1 MEQTVQLNVHY
12 LLVQLCCVINGWLSM
27 EIIET
32 SISDLIVVRLSKHQ
46 DCRGTFNRAYC
57 LCEFE
62 KLIGNRTIKQIN
74 LSLTN
79 KSGAIRG
86 LHLQLPPHFEM
97 KLVQCLKGAV
107 WDVAVDLRQGS
118 PTFLEWHAEELS
130 EKNIRLL
137 VIPDGFAHGFQ
148 VIETESQLM
157 YMHTDFYT
165 SDFEIGF
172 CHDDPLLDISWPHT
186 PSDILKRDQAHSLL
200 DQNFIGLDFELP

>member
-32 SISDLIVVRLSKHQ
+32 SISDLIVVRLSEHQ

-86 LHLQLPPHFEM
+86 LHLQLPSHFEM

-130 EKNIRLL
+130 EKNNTTSRHTRRFCTWVSSYRDREPTDVYAYGLL
-137 VIPDGFAHGFQ
+137 YFRF
-148 VIETESQLM
+148 
-157 YMHTDFYT
+157 
-165 SDFEIGF
+165 
-172 CHDDPLLDISWPHT
+172 
-186 PSDILKRDQAHSLL
+186 
-200 DQNFIGLDFELP
+200 